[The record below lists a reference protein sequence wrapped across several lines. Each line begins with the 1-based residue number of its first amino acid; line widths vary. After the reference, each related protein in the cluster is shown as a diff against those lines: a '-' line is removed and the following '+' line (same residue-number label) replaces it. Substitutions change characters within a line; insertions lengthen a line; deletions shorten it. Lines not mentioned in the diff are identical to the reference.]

1 MKNKGFIIFL
11 TLLISFLS
19 IYYLQFTFVSQNIQD
34 EASEFSRDE
43 SGNVN
48 FNKKQK
54 NEQNF
59 NKK

>member
-43 SGNVN
+43 SGNIN
-48 FNKKQK
+48 LTKSKSI
-54 NEQNF
+54 
-59 NKK
+59 